1 MVFDSEPPEVASS
14 EFNEEVNDRIA
25 DVLMILSEV
34 SVGEYGSRLGTE
46 LPEDHPFGALNRG
59 LNEMVA
65 ILADAHEQG
74 RAYQKELEEKLSTID
89 RQRAAIR
96 ELSTPIIEVWDG
108 ILCLPVVGV
117 LDTSRSVEMTE
128 ALMRAI
134 IDNKAK
140 CVIIDITG
148 IDVMD
153 TRTADHFIR
162 MAKAL
167 RLLGTEC
174 YLTGIKPVIAQTI
187 VDMGV
192 EMNDVA
198 TRRNLR
204 DALQEYVL
212 RLRRKQR
219 THAVEAPDPASGPD
233 GYPNARQTR

>member
-1 MVFDSEPPEVASS
+1 MVTDSEPPPPDD
-14 EFNEEVNDRIA
+14 FDEEVYDRVA
-25 DVLMILSEV
+25 DILMVLSEV
-34 SVGEYGSRLGTE
+34 SVGEYGSRLTTE
-46 LPEDHPFGALNRG
+46 LPESHPFGALNRG
-59 LNEMVA
+59 INEMVA
-65 ILADAHEQG
+65 ALAETHAQAL
-74 RAYQKELEEKLSTID
+74 AYQRDLEDKITTIE

-128 ALMRAI
+128 SLMRAI
-134 IDNKAK
+134 LDNKAR

-167 RLLGTEC
+167 RHLGTTC
-174 YLTGIKPVIAQTI
+174 FLTGIKPVIAQTI
-187 VDMGV
+187 VDMGID
-192 EMNDVA
+192 MSDVA

-204 DALQEYVL
+204 DALQEYV
-212 RLRRKQR
+212 
-219 THAVEAPDPASGPD
+219 ASGRGRARRPEA
-233 GYPNARQTR
+233 GNGHASNSPNGTRQPR

>member
-1 MVFDSEPPEVASS
+1 MVPESDSQPPDDLDAEVY
-14 EFNEEVNDRIA
+14 DRVA
-25 DVLMILSEV
+25 DILIVLSDV
-34 SVGEYGSRLGTE
+34 SAGEYSGRLSTD
-46 LPEDHPFGALNRG
+46 LPETSPFGALNRG
-59 LNEMVA
+59 INEMVTA
-65 ILADAHEQG
+65 LAESQSQSE
-74 RAYQKELEEKLSTID
+74 RYQRELEEKLQTIE

-128 ALMRAI
+128 SLMRSVL
-134 IDNKAK
+134 DYKAR

-167 RLLGTEC
+167 RHLGTFC

-187 VDMGV
+187 VDMGID
-192 EMNDVA
+192 MTDVA

-204 DALQEYVL
+204 DALQEYVMRG
-212 RLRRKQR
+212 RLRARR
-219 THAVEAPDPASGPD
+219 LEHT
-233 GYPNARQTR
+233 NAQTPPTPPRQER

>member
-1 MVFDSEPPEVASS
+1 MADILMVL
-14 EFNEEVNDRIA
+14 A
-25 DVLMILSEV
+25 DVSA
-34 SVGEYGSRLGTE
+34 GEYSGKLAVDLDESN
-46 LPEDHPFGALNRG
+46 PYGALNRG
-59 LNEMVA
+59 INEMVTA
-65 ILADAHEQG
+65 LANSKAQTE
-74 RAYQKELEEKLSTID
+74 RYQRELEEKLETIE

-128 ALMRAI
+128 SLMRGVL
-134 IDNKAK
+134 DRKAH

-162 MAKAL
+162 MARAL
-167 RLLGTEC
+167 RHLGTFC

-187 VDMGV
+187 VDMGID
-192 EMNDVA
+192 MTDVA

-204 DALQEYVL
+204 DALLEYVT
-212 RLRRKQR
+212 RRRVQAQR
-219 THAVEAPDPASGPD
+219 TDKQPPS
-233 GYPNARQTR
+233 R

>member
-1 MVFDSEPPEVASS
+1 MADDSDSS
-14 EFNEEVNDRIA
+14 EGTGDEVYDRIA
-25 DVLMILSEV
+25 DVLMLLADV
-34 SVGEYGSRLGTE
+34 STGEYSGRLSSD
-46 LPEDHPFGALNRG
+46 LPESSPYGALNRG
-59 LNEMVA
+59 INEMVA
-65 ILADAHEQG
+65 ALASSKAQTE
-74 RAYQKELEEKLSTID
+74 RYQRELEEKLVTIE

-128 ALMRAI
+128 SLMRAVLER
-134 IDNKAK
+134 KAH

-167 RLLGTEC
+167 RHLGTYC

-187 VDMGV
+187 VDMGID
-192 EMNDVA
+192 MTNVA

-204 DALQEYVL
+204 DALLEYVT
-212 RLRRKQR
+212 RRP
-219 THAVEAPDPASGPD
+219 H
-233 GYPNARQTR
+233 ARQPANRRPRDS

>member
-1 MVFDSEPPEVASS
+1 MAPERDPPRNAPGQFEDEVY
-14 EFNEEVNDRIA
+14 DRVA
-25 DVLMILSEV
+25 DILMILSEV
-34 SVGEYGSRLGTE
+34 SVGEYGGRLSLE
-46 LPEDHPFGALNRG
+46 LPDSHPFGALNRG
-59 LNEMVA
+59 INEMVGA
-65 ILADAHEQG
+65 LAQTQAQAQ
-74 RAYQKELEEKLSTID
+74 AYQRDLEEKIATIE

-128 ALMRAI
+128 SLMRSI
-134 IDNKAK
+134 LENKAR

-167 RLLGTEC
+167 RHLGTYC

-187 VDMGV
+187 VDMGID
-192 EMNDVA
+192 MSDVA

-204 DALQEYVL
+204 DALQEYVVG
-212 RLRRKQR
+212 RGRPAPRPADPGNG
-219 THAVEAPDPASGPD
+219 HAPTTV
-233 GYPNARQTR
+233 R

>member
-1 MVFDSEPPEVASS
+1 MAPEREPPGNEPSDFDDEVY
-14 EFNEEVNDRIA
+14 DRVG

-34 SVGEYGSRLGTE
+34 SVGEYGSRLSTE
-46 LPEDHPFGALNRG
+46 LPESHPFGALNRG
-59 LNEMVA
+59 INEMVTA
-65 ILADAHEQG
+65 LAHSHSQAQI
-74 RAYQKELEEKLSTID
+74 YQRELEDKISTIE

-128 ALMRAI
+128 SLMRAI
-134 IDNKAK
+134 IGNKAR

-162 MAKAL
+162 MAKAM
-167 RLLGTEC
+167 RHLGTYC

-187 VDMGV
+187 VDMGID
-192 EMNDVA
+192 MSDVA

-204 DALQEYVL
+204 DALQEYVVN
-212 RLRRKQR
+212 RGR
-219 THAVEAPDPASGPD
+219 VESQPDDSNGHPSSA
-233 GYPNARQTR
+233 NR